1 MATTDSNLADR
12 SGSLVESHRSYQPRV
27 VFFYFVIAGLLLVLA
42 GGLAYQQLF
51 KTTVHEERQRMQSQR
66 RTLIPGPRGD
76 LLDREGR
83 VLVGNGQR
91 LSIVLYLDELQSEMR
106 REYYQIRNNYR
117 DNGDK
122 DLITD
127 SDMAQ
132 LARTTVAQRYL
143 DQVNHILGRDEKID
157 RKDLAEHF
165 SHQLLLPY
173 VLIDDLEPEE
183 FARLI
188 EHLPVNSPLQV
199 YTSSTRIYPYGPAAA
214 HTLGMVKTDPDIDAQ
229 DFPGNDL
236 KTFKMKGTVG
246 RDGLEKQFEST
257 LEGEAGGAIFQ
268 VDRLGYKVKSSVQQ
282 RTPRQGKTITT
293 SLDIDLQLAAEQ
305 AFLKA
310 AGDKPGAVVALDVRT
325 GEVLTLAS
333 LPTYNLNDVSP
344 RISTDKFNE
353 IEEAGAWNNRALSGL
368 YPPGST
374 FKILVSIAGLR
385 AGVIDPGED
394 ITCNGSMIIGGRRF
408 SCENGEVAHGPIA
421 LREAIAQSCDV
432 YFWTQGQKLGVE
444 TIAAEARRFHLDQ
457 RTGIEL
463 PYETS
468 RMVIP
473 DPVWKEKVRHEKWF
487 AGDTANISIGQGDL
501 LVTPLDMAC
510 FAASVARGELYT
522 KPTLIHDPN
531 AAPQHTPPI
540 GLTPAQRAVLLGG
553 MEECTIS
560 GTAKYLTRLQELRIP
575 GLRIAGKTGTAQVSG
590 KKNVGWFICFA
601 PLENPEIAVAVTVEG
616 DTAGETVGG
625 GNFAAP
631 TAQAVL
637 KAWWEKKH
645 RPPAAQGVAAPSKP
659 QA

>member
-27 VFFYFVIAGLLLVLA
+27 VFFYFVLGGLLLVLA

-51 KTTVHEERQRMQSQR
+51 KSTVHEERQRMQSQR

-106 REYYQIRNNYR
+106 RQYYQIRNNYR

-127 SDMAQ
+127 GQMAQ
-132 LARTTVAQRYL
+132 IARTSVAQRYL
-143 DQVNHILGRDEKID
+143 DQVNAILGRHEKID
-157 RKDLAEHF
+157 RKELADHF

-199 YTSSTRIYPYGPAAA
+199 YSSSTRIYPYGAAAA
-214 HTLGMVKTDPDIDAQ
+214 HTLGMVKTDLDIDAQ

-236 KTFKMKGTVG
+236 RTFKMKGTVG

-282 RTPRQGKTITT
+282 RAPRQGKSIVT

-305 AFLKA
+305 GFLKSA
-310 AGDKPGAVVALDVRT
+310 RDKAGAVVALEVRT
-325 GEVLTLAS
+325 GEVLALAS
-333 LPTYNLNDVSP
+333 MPTYNLNDVSP

-353 IEEAGAWNNRALSGL
+353 IEEDGAWTNRAVNGL

-374 FKILVSIAGLR
+374 FKILVTIAGLR
-385 AGVIDPGED
+385 AGLLDPAD
-394 ITCNGSMIIGGRRF
+394 DSIVCNGSLMIGSRRF
-408 SCENGEVAHGPIA
+408 SEVGEEPHGA
-421 LREAIAQSCDV
+421 MNLRDAIAHSCDI
-432 YFWTQGQKLGVE
+432 YFWSQGQKIGVDA
-444 TIAAEARRFHLDQ
+444 IAAEARRFHLDQ
-457 RTGIEL
+457 RTGIQL
-463 PYETS
+463 PETRS
-468 RMVIP
+468 MLIP
-473 DPVWKEKVRHEKWF
+473 DPAWKERVRKEKWF
-487 AGDTANISIGQGDL
+487 PGDTANISIGQGDV
-501 LVTPLDMAC
+501 LVTPLEMAC
-510 FAASVARGELYT
+510 FAASVARGELST
-522 KPTLIHDPN
+522 KPTLLHDPN
-531 AAPQHTPPI
+531 AAPQHAPPI

-553 MEECTIS
+553 MEDCTIT
-560 GTAKYLTRLQELRIP
+560 GTAYFLTRLKDLQIP

-590 KKNVGWFICFA
+590 KKNIAWFICFA
-601 PLENPEIAVAVTVEG
+601 PLENPEIAVAVAVEG
-616 DTAGETVGG
+616 DTPGETVGG
-625 GNFAAP
+625 GRYAAP
-631 TAQAVL
+631 IAQSVL
-637 KAWWEKKH
+637 KAWWDKKH
-645 RPPAAQGVAAPSKP
+645 RPAGQGQGVAVPVQP
-659 QA
+659 QR